1 MKPVT
6 ENFGGIFLFVCLFSK
21 WKPHGFHGAFGLRDA
36 SGYSYYLEASAT
48 PSASFCKN
56 VGFFHRHNEC
66 LLSYLGSLHLA
77 ATGLCF
83 ATCCKAHHNIY
94 FLFIFFFT
102 AGKKMVELHCCTF
115 GGKKQ
120 HHTLLFCSMPFS
132 RRIFKHQ
139 ILKSTGDFQ
148 KLCSALG
155 FAFNITK
162 SQVRPVPRS
171 LW

>member
-21 WKPHGFHGAFGLRDA
+21 WKPHGVHGAFSLRDA

-48 PSASFCKN
+48 PSASVCKN

-66 LLSYLGSLHLA
+66 LLSCLGSLHLS

-83 ATCCKAHHNIY
+83 ATCCKAHHIFILFY
-94 FLFIFFFT
+94 FFLQLAKRRLSYI
-102 AGKKMVELHCCTF
+102 AALLEE
-115 GGKKQ
+115 KKQ
-120 HHTLLFCSMPFS
+120 QHTLLFCSMPFS

-155 FAFNITK
+155 FTFNITK

>member
-94 FLFIFFFT
+94 FLFIFFLQLAKRWLSYIAALLEEKNNT
-102 AGKKMVELHCCTF
+102 
-115 GGKKQ
+115 
-120 HHTLLFCSMPFS
+120 TLCSFA
-132 RRIFKHQ
+132 FLLL

-148 KLCSALG
+148 KLCSAVG